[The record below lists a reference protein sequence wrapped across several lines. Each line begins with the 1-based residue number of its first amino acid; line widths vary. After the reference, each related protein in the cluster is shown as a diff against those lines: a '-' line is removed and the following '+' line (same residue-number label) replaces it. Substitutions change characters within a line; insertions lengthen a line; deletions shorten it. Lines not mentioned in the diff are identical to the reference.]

1 MSSLVKI
8 SQIVLNNSF
17 FLNGH
22 FAIIP
27 GLKRA
32 LRLKKL
38 EPPLNQKCVV
48 SNVVEI
54 LLREFK
60 KSSMFFPPI
69 LLSFFFGGGGLKR
82 IQNGGRFFWGRLAL
96 SPTF

>member
-32 LRLKKL
+32 LRLNKL
-38 EPPLNQKCVV
+38 EPPLNQKYVV

-60 KSSMFFPPI
+60 KSSMYFPPI
-69 LLSFFFGGGGLKR
+69 LLSLP
-82 IQNGGRFFWGRLAL
+82 IPHLLNLLLWC
-96 SPTF
+96 

>member
-1 MSSLVKI
+1 MKI
-8 SQIVLNNSF
+8 SRIAINNSF

-32 LRLKKL
+32 LHLNKL
-38 EPPLNQKCVV
+38 EPPLNQKYVV

-60 KSSMFFPPI
+60 KSSMYFPPI
-69 LLSFFFGGGGLKR
+69 LLSFAQTLLRGGGGKNRQNIR
-82 IQNGGRFFWGRLAL
+82 IQNGGRFFWGVG
-96 SPTF
+96 